1 MDGVSVLTM
10 LFRQRIVGNR
20 AALDA
25 TVAGNTGNKS
35 VSVET
40 KT

>member
-1 MDGVSVLTM
+1 MSALAM
-10 LFRQRIVGNR
+10 LFRQRILGNR

-25 TVAGNTGNKS
+25 TVAGNPVNKS
-35 VSVET
+35 VSAET